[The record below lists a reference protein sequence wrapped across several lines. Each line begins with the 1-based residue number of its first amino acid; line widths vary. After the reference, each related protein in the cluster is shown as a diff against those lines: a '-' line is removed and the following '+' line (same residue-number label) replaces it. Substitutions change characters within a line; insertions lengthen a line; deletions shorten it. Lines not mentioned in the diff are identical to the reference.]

1 MTSNETQPG
10 AGDAAAG
17 GKDKRMV
24 DLPSVRRLEAVG
36 FRAWPAASVHYDG
49 SWLIRLNAGHD
60 SKRLNSVNPLDPSDY
75 RDIPVRLEK
84 AARRF
89 ADYGRPLT
97 VRQTPL
103 TPPQLIAHMDGEGWT
118 AFSHSTVMMA
128 DIAERDFGEGI
139 DHLPI
144 KDVGRFVDAR
154 IRIGK
159 DDPKTKAALAEII
172 NAIKPE
178 SGLFLFEDV
187 ESGPTA
193 VSLVVQ
199 DNDLAGIML
208 FAVDEHFRRQGL
220 GKAMLDVSLR
230 WARLRG
236 AKKAWLQ
243 VEADNEAAL
252 ALYRSAGFSD
262 VYNYLYRT
270 PKA

>member
-1 MTSNETQPG
+1 M
-10 AGDAAAG
+10 
-17 GKDKRMV
+17 
-24 DLPSVRRLEAVG
+24 
-36 FRAWPAASVHYDG
+36 
-49 SWLIRLNAGHD
+49 
-60 SKRLNSVNPLDPSDY
+60 
-75 RDIPVRLEK
+75 
-84 AARRF
+84 
-89 ADYGRPLT
+89 
-97 VRQTPL
+97 
-103 TPPQLIAHMDGEGWT
+103 
-118 AFSHSTVMMA
+118 
-128 DIAERDFGEGI
+128 
-139 DHLPI
+139 
-144 KDVGRFVDAR
+144 
-154 IRIGK
+154 
-159 DDPKTKAALAEII
+159 
-172 NAIKPE
+172 
-178 SGLFLFEDV
+178 
-187 ESGPTA
+187 